1 MGGGLAGVGRV
12 VVHTADQAATPPVQ
26 LVGPH
31 SPHLTIVTTH
41 QKIVKTQ
48 KSEMIQQSHT

>member
-12 VVHTADQAATPPVQ
+12 VVDTADQAATPPVQ